1 MLSCLVLTFAL
12 PTYAHAQH
20 VADEDDDS
28 PQQKAALA
36 QAAKHSAS
44 PQFKQATQII
54 AKELAQAGKPDDE
67 HKGIIYFDCPDK
79 QSEAVLAKIQP
90 QVAAL
95 KCTLVRCGMSHG
107 IGGNPDVLALVAVD
121 SPWPVMW
128 IFGTNGINHDHDTAD
143 VVKWMQQFAK
153 DNDVTFDTVGFD
165 LCGGRFNKPPKDYAA
180 LAKKIYEFCPDVVD
194 QGTGSVEKLA
204 DEMKRT
210 GRFFFWWD

>member
-1 MLSCLVLTFAL
+1 MHRHILLSIVLASVL
-12 PTYAHAQH
+12 AASARAQH

-44 PQFKQATQII
+44 PQFKQAAQLV

-79 QSEAVLAKIQP
+79 QSEAVLARLQP

-121 SPWPVMW
+121 SPWPVM
-128 IFGTNGINHDHDTAD
+128 
-143 VVKWMQQFAK
+143 
-153 DNDVTFDTVGFD
+153 
-165 LCGGRFNKPPKDYAA
+165 
-180 LAKKIYEFCPDVVD
+180 
-194 QGTGSVEKLA
+194 
-204 DEMKRT
+204 
-210 GRFFFWWD
+210 